1 MPVFY
6 QQNSVYVAKIMCFEK
21 YMRNL
26 HDESLKTLH
35 KKYYVGLLLS
45 FKSINYFMKH
55 YLSYAFDAIK
65 ENWEKP
71 AISNYGA
78 KTLTYADIA
87 KNIAKLHLFFE
98 KCNIKKG
105 DHIAICAKN
114 SAEWCVAFLGI
125 TSYGAIAVPLLADF
139 LPENIMQLIKLSDS
153 RMAFVDK
160 NIISTLQREN
170 LLDKFAGFENFIGL
184 VDLVDC
190 TAVEGVDSSIKVTP
204 AEIEKLF
211 EQKYPLVF
219 SADDLDFDTK
229 DLDALA
235 VISYTSGTSSSPKG
249 VMLPAKSISGNV
261 EIARKLVPIAVK
273 EGGATLS
280 ILPLAHIFGL
290 SFDFLFLL
298 SCGCHI
304 NIFTE
309 KPVPARLLKALSDV
323 KPFIFLTV
331 PLLVEKIFRSKVIPT
346 LKKPIMKVLLSIP
359 GIRRVILNKVRDKII
374 DTFGGN
380 LAKAGFFI
388 GGAAISKDVDDV
400 MKKIRIPY
408 AVGYGM
414 TECGPLISYVASSH
428 PCIDDR
434 GGVAAPGIELR
445 IDSDRPSKFPGEI
458 QVRGDVVTYGYY
470 KNEEATKATFTSD
483 GWLKTGDMGIQDRF
497 GTVFIKG
504 RCKNM
509 ILTASGQNI
518 YPEEI
523 EDMINRLPYVMESL
537 VVGRNHALIALVVA
551 DYDAAKAA
559 GLSVEEVQSL
569 VEKNILALNSKLPS
583 YSQIGRCE
591 VRRDPFEK
599 TPKLSIKRFMY
610 N

>member
-1 MPVFY
+1 
-6 QQNSVYVAKIMCFEK
+6 
-21 YMRNL
+21 
-26 HDESLKTLH
+26 
-35 KKYYVGLLLS
+35 
-45 FKSINYFMKH
+45 MKH
-55 YLSYAFDAIK
+55 YLSFVFDAIK

-78 KTLTYADIA
+78 NTLTYADVA
-87 KNIAKLHLFFE
+87 KNIAKLHIFFDR
-98 KCNIKKG
+98 CNIKKG

-125 TSYGAIAVPLLADF
+125 TSYGAVAVPLLPDF
-139 LPENIMQLIKLSDS
+139 LPENIAQLIKISDS

-160 NIISTLQREN
+160 AIMSNLQREN
-170 LLDKFAGFENFIGL
+170 LLGKFEEFDGFLGL
-184 VDLVDC
+184 VDIVTHTVVDGTKSTVDV
-190 TAVEGVDSSIKVTP
+190 TA
-204 AEIEKLF
+204 AEIEELF
-211 EQKYPLVF
+211 AQKYPVAF
-219 SADDLDFDTK
+219 SADDLELDTK

-249 VMLPAKSISGNV
+249 VMLPAKSLSGNV
-261 EIARKLVPIAVK
+261 EIARSLVPIAVK
-273 EGGATLS
+273 EGGSTLS

-290 SFDFLFLL
+290 SFDFLFLF

-346 LKKPIMKVLLSIP
+346 LKKPAMKFLLSIP

-374 DTFGGN
+374 ATFGGN

-388 GGAAISKDVDDV
+388 GGAAISKDVDEV

-428 PCIDDR
+428 PSIDDR
-434 GGVAAPGIELR
+434 GGVAAPNVELR

-458 QVRGDVVTYGYY
+458 QVRGAVVTYGYY
-470 KNEEATKATFTSD
+470 KNEEATKAAFTSD
-483 GWLKTGDMGIQDRF
+483 GWLKTGDMGVQDRF
-497 GTVFIKG
+497 GTVYIKG

-523 EDMINRLPYVMESL
+523 EDMINRLPYVVESL
-537 VVGRNHALIALVVA
+537 VVGRNHALVALVVA
-551 DYDAAKAA
+551 DYESAKAA
-559 GLSVEEVQSL
+559 GLSVEEVQAIVDKSVL
-569 VEKNILALNSKLPS
+569 ELNVKLPS